1 MNRSKKLAEKAFL
14 YLVSAALAELG
25 IRNQAELDK
34 VLSGLKFH
42 AQHVIGLIPASDEEA
57 ISETERLYT
66 ALMESVTKI
75 SAAYGGMTADEWSD
89 GVKRRQLMEEIYD
102 LLN

>member
-1 MNRSKKLAEKAFL
+1 MNNSKVLGERAFL

-25 IRNQAELDK
+25 IRNPAELDK
-34 VLSGLKFH
+34 LLSGIKFH
-42 AQHVIGLIPASDEEA
+42 AQHVVGLIPESDEGA

-66 ALMESVTKI
+66 ALTDNIGKI
-75 SAAYGGMTADEWSD
+75 SAQYGSMTAEEWSD
-89 GVKRRQLMEEIYD
+89 GVRRRQLLEQIYD